1 MTSSEKP
8 HFLRRFAAFL
18 RARPVV
24 AVLGTLALAAVLA
37 LVLRPAK
44 NPASQNS
51 YHVVKRGDFLVSL
64 VEGGTLR
71 AVVETVVRCELEGT
85 SRILSIVPEGTSV
98 KKGDLLVELD
108 GTSIKDKIA
117 AQEITVR
124 NSEFASV
131 KAREDLAIQKL
142 TVDANFKEAELKVE
156 FALSDLEK
164 YKEGDWPQQ
173 KKAIEARVTIAEEEM
188 QRAKDRLNWTTA
200 LEKKGY
206 ATRSELEADSLTVKR
221 QEITISQAAEELRL
235 AQKYDY
241 PKKIRQLESGGEQ
254 ARLEL
259 LRVKQ
264 KNASLLYAAEADL
277 VSKDATMQLH
287 RETLGLLRE
296 QMKLVTIK
304 APADGLVVY
313 AVATSTTAT
322 PIEEGATVRQKQDLI
337 KLPDVTQMMVEVRVH
352 ESHIRQVKPGLQAY
366 VTIDSMPDRQF
377 AGVVRKVAV
386 LPDATSRYYS
396 PNLKV
401 YLTEVQ
407 IDEQLLDMKPGVS
420 GRAEIIVTNL
430 LDVLTVPI
438 QAVTTY
444 KGQQVCFVKR
454 AVRDVPVPVA
464 VGLFNDRFIEIK
476 SGLKEGDRVLLAA
489 LSSADSM
496 QQEEGADGEGAE
508 ITNRIHAVNKDGSRR
523 DARSV
528 LTGPKPKLPAP
539 TVLPNS
545 SAKPDPTAAPEK
557 PPKSAKAPKPAV
569 PTGP

>member
-1 MTSSEKP
+1 MISPEKP
-8 HFLRRFAAFL
+8 SALRRFARFL
-18 RARPVV
+18 RARPAV
-24 AVLGTLALAAVLA
+24 AVLGTLALVIGAV
-37 LVLRPAK
+37 VVFRPAK

-51 YHVVKRGDFLVSL
+51 YHAVKRGDFLVSL

-71 AVVETVVRCELEGT
+71 AVIETVVRCELEGT

-108 GTSIKDKIA
+108 GTAIKDKIA

-131 KAREDLAIQKL
+131 KAREDLSIQKL
-142 TVDANFKEAELKVE
+142 TVDTNLKEAELKVE
-156 FALSDLEK
+156 FAVSDLEK

-173 KKAIEARVTIAEEEM
+173 KKAIEARVTIAQEEM
-188 QRAKDRLNWTTA
+188 QRAKDRLNWTTS

-221 QEITISQAAEELRL
+221 QEITISQATEELRL

-241 PKKIRQLESGGEQ
+241 PKKIRQLESAVEQ

-264 KNASLLYAAEADL
+264 KNASLIYAAEADL
-277 VSKDATMQLH
+277 VTKDGTWKLQKESLA
-287 RETLGLLRE
+287 LLRE

-313 AVATSTTAT
+313 AVPTSTAGT

-420 GRAEIIVTNL
+420 GRAEIVITNL

-438 QAVTTY
+438 QAVTTL
-444 KGQQVCFVKR
+444 KNQQVCFVKR
-454 AVRDVPVPVA
+454 AARDLPVPVE

-496 QQEEGADGEGAE
+496 QSEEGADGEGTE
-508 ITNRIHAVNKDGSRR
+508 ITNRIHAVNKDGSRK
-523 DARSV
+523 DVRSV
-528 LTGPKPKLPAP
+528 LTGQKPKLPAP
-539 TVLPNS
+539 TSLPS
-545 SAKPDPTAAPEK
+545 TGPKPDPATAPEK
-557 PPKSAKAPKPAV
+557 PPMSAKAPKPAA